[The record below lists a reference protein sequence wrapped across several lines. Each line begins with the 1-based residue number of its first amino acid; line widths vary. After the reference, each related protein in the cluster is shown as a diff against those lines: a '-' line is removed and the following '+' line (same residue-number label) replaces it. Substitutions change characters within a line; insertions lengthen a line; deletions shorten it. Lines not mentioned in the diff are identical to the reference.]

1 MLTKNEQQDDSE
13 EKQRV
18 GEQSKYENFKKEGV
32 VDRVKCCREVKSKM

>member
-18 GEQSKYENFKKEGV
+18 GEESKYENFKNEGV